1 MIKVS
6 HSFQGPVITG
16 FQVTL
21 RPVAQNDLSQLRDWR
36 NSDTVR
42 QQMLSTDF
50 ISEEQQHAWFKKIQR
65 DDSQQHWVVEYKGQ
79 AIGATNIKARFHGDS
94 VNTAKTLE
102 PGLYIGHP
110 DYQGNVIAFAPTLAL
125 YDYCFAHLSVESFFA
140 VVKAENK
147 AALKYNQQLGYQ
159 VINQSD
165 LIDLRLQ
172 KEGFERHTELLRRLL
187 SRSPRK
193 GQ

>member
-1 MIKVS
+1 M
-6 HSFQGPVITG
+6 ITG

-21 RPVAQNDLSQLRDWR
+21 RPVAQNDLSQLREWR
-36 NSDTVR
+36 NSESVR
-42 QQMLSTDF
+42 QQMLSTDV
-50 ISEEQQHAWFKKIQR
+50 ISEEQQYAWFKKIQR

-79 AIGATNIKARFHGDS
+79 AIGATNIKVRFHGDS
-94 VNTAKTLE
+94 LTTAKTLE

-110 DYQGNVIAFAPTLAL
+110 GYQGNILAFAPTLAL
-125 YDYCFAHLSVESFFA
+125 YDYCFRDLPVESFFA

-159 VINQSD
+159 VVNQAE

-172 KEGFERHTELLRRLL
+172 KEEFERHTGLIRRLL

-193 GQ
+193 G

>member
-1 MIKVS
+1 MINVY
-6 HSFQGPVITG
+6 HSSQGPVITG

-21 RPVAQNDLSQLRDWR
+21 RPVAQNDLSQLREWR
-36 NSDTVR
+36 NSESVR
-42 QQMLSTDF
+42 QQMLSTDV
-50 ISEEQQHAWFKKIQR
+50 ISEEQQYAWFKKIQR

-79 AIGATNIKARFHGDS
+79 AIGATNIKVRFHGDS
-94 VNTAKTLE
+94 LTTAKTLE

-110 DYQGNVIAFAPTLAL
+110 GYQGNILAFAPTLAL
-125 YDYCFAHLSVESFFA
+125 YDYCFRDLPVESFFA

-159 VINQSD
+159 VVNQAE

-172 KEGFERHTELLRRLL
+172 KEEFERHTGLIRRLL

-193 GQ
+193 G